1 MVVAQVGAFAANFE
15 AARVSGVQQASQSAN
30 ASAAQRQNS
39 QAAEEA
45 GLRQTEVVEESDDT
59 GAASSTS
66 NRRLDITV

>member
-15 AARVSGVQQASQSAN
+15 AARISGVQQASQSAN
-30 ASAAQRQNS
+30 AAASQRQSN

-45 GLRQTEVVEESDDT
+45 GLRQTEVVEETDEN
-59 GAASSTS
+59 GAASSTG